1 MESMYLDSSR
11 CLKIYWDN
19 PKYVWRVQ
27 DVFNMSST
35 YLQTVQNL
43 YGQYVSGQFKVLPDS
58 PKSVLKCII
67 YFCERGLRTFFGWSR
82 EMIIHSLGMSRK
94 IFMFFSSGR
103 FLSATRKIL
112 GFQASGFHLSN
123 SRLSAFEAAAN
134 RICADQF
141 VAILVIFATL
151 G

>member
-1 MESMYLDSSR
+1 MSAQFLIFPDTKYVRTLRNVSGQFKICMESMYLDSSR

-67 YFCERGLRTFFGWSR
+67 YFQIFIFDRGIFRPSKYKKGKIKENVGSWFRVSISTLVSHHRSVLNFGQT
-82 EMIIHSLGMSRK
+82 GVN
-94 IFMFFSSGR
+94 SG
-103 FLSATRKIL
+103 
-112 GFQASGFHLSN
+112 
-123 SRLSAFEAAAN
+123 
-134 RICADQF
+134 
-141 VAILVIFATL
+141 
-151 G
+151 